1 LEKNPTSVRG
11 RTTVVVGANDPATRA
26 GIRVALA
33 SDRIRIAAEVDS
45 ASELVLAVQR
55 HKVHLCLV
63 DVDLRGDGLRAAAE
77 IVLRAPSVSV
87 ILLTERETEAE
98 FLEAIRAGATGYL
111 HKGITPAALSKV
123 VRAVLNGEPAI
134 PRALVPALI
143 NEYRDRPVRRSFSVD
158 GGDELTERES
168 QVLMLMREG
177 LSTREISAQLLI
189 AEVTVRRHIGAAL
202 KKLRVKSRADALK
215 LLQSA

>member
-1 LEKNPTSVRG
+1 M
-11 RTTVVVGANDPATRA
+11 VGANDPATRA

-33 SDRIRIAAEVDS
+33 GDGIRIAAEVDS
-45 ASELVLAVQR
+45 ASELVMAVQR

-63 DVDLRGDGLRAAAE
+63 DVDLRGDGLQAAAE
-77 IVLRAPSVSV
+77 IVVRAPSVSV

-98 FLEAIRAGATGYL
+98 FLEAIRAGAIGYL
-111 HKGITPAALSKV
+111 HKGITPVALAKV

-134 PRALVPALI
+134 PRGLVPALI
-143 NEYRDRPVRRSFSVD
+143 NEYRDRPLRRSFAVD

-168 QVLMLMREG
+168 EVLTLMREG
-177 LSTREISAQLLI
+177 MSTREISAQLLI

-202 KKLRVKSRADALK
+202 KKLHVENRADALK